1 MDKLSF
7 EQNYIYYVYI
17 IIVCYKTHNFL
28 PAIRGSGRARI
39 RARINVGGKCAKKRD
54 KHAQRASQKEAHSAV
69 PSLSEFTSR
78 KDYTTNSPK
87 KR

>member
-7 EQNYIYYVYI
+7 KQNYIYYVYI

-28 PAIRGSGRARI
+28 PAIRGSGRARV
-39 RARINVGGKCAKKRD
+39 RARIKITASTRKKKD
-54 KHAQRASQKEAHSAV
+54 KHAQRAGKKEAHSAV
-69 PSLSEFTSR
+69 PSLSEFTPR

-87 KR
+87 TR